1 MLAEILREPAVP
13 LHPVVDPA
21 GWDKAEMSSSGRWI
35 FELAPEDI
43 DDLERAVSAELDRGR
58 SLLEV
63 DRASFALPVFGP
75 KLERLCHQLMNGI
88 GLFQMRGFPI
98 ERYSRTEIA
107 TAFWG
112 IGTYFGRAV
121 SQNATGHMLG
131 HVIDMGHTQANP
143 NQRGYQTR
151 ETIDYHSDSCDVVGL
166 LSLQSAKKGGL
177 SKVVS
182 SVAIY
187 NEMLRRSPDLVE
199 ELCRPFYMDHRGEV
213 REGKAPFY
221 QLPVFNFRD
230 GHLSTRWARSHI
242 ESAQRFPEVPRLTDR
257 QIEAFELMD
266 QLCEE
271 LRLDIRFEPGDIQFL
286 HNHVMLHTRT
296 AYEDFSDRKRHLY
309 RLWLATDAARP
320 IPAGYAERI
329 MGIVVAGTK
338 PQITLEANEAG

>member
-1 MLAEILREPAVP
+1 MLTAGVRQPAVAMQ
-13 LHPVVDPA
+13 PVVDPA
-21 GWDKAEMSSSGRWI
+21 GWDSAEMASSDRWI
-35 FELAPEDI
+35 FELAAEDI

-58 SLLEV
+58 SLLEA
-63 DRASFALPVFGP
+63 DRASFALPVLGP
-75 KLERLCHQLMNGI
+75 KLDRLRHQLMDGI
-88 GLFQMRGFPI
+88 GFFQMRGFPI
-98 ERYSRTEIA
+98 DRYSRLEIA

-121 SQNATGHMLG
+121 SQNASGHMLG
-131 HVIDMGHTQANP
+131 HVIDMGHTQSNP

-166 LSLQSAKKGGL
+166 LCLQPAKTGGL

-199 ELCRPFYMDHRGEV
+199 ELCHPFYMDHRGEV

-230 GHLSTRWARSHI
+230 GCLSTRWARSHI
-242 ESAQRFPEVPRLTDR
+242 ESAQRFPEAPRLTDR

-266 QLCEE
+266 RLCDE

-286 HNHVMLHTRT
+286 HNHIMLHTRT
-296 AYEDFSDRKRHLY
+296 AFEDFPDRKRHLY
-309 RLWLATDAARP
+309 RLWLATDGARP
-320 IPAGYAERI
+320 IPDGYAERI
-329 MGIVVAGTK
+329 LGIVAAGTV
-338 PQITLEANEAG
+338 PQITLEATEAG